1 MLKTRIIPTLLWK
14 DFGLVKGIGFD
25 SWRRVGTVL
34 PAIKIYNTREV
45 DELILVDITATKESR
60 EPDYESISEFC
71 AECFVPLTVGGG
83 VCTLNH
89 ITKLLHSGA
98 DKVSINSE
106 AYSNPNLISSAANR
120 FGCQCIVASI
130 DFRMHGDGSYEC
142 FCHSGS
148 KPTGL
153 NPLEWARTVENAGAG
168 EILLTSIDRDGTMQG
183 YDLGLIEQVSAAVKI
198 PVIASGGAGNYAD
211 MVFAIQR
218 SKASAVA
225 AASMFHFTHQTPL
238 EAKTK
243 LLNIGIPVRNLA
255 LY

>member
-1 MLKTRIIPTLLWK
+1 
-14 DFGLVKGIGFD
+14 
-25 SWRRVGTVL
+25 
-34 PAIKIYNTREV
+34 
-45 DELILVDITATKESR
+45 
-60 EPDYESISEFC
+60 
-71 AECFVPLTVGGG
+71 
-83 VCTLNH
+83 
-89 ITKLLHSGA
+89 
-98 DKVSINSE
+98 
-106 AYSNPNLISSAANR
+106 
-120 FGCQCIVASI
+120 
-130 DFRMHGDGSYEC
+130 
-142 FCHSGS
+142 
-148 KPTGL
+148 
-153 NPLEWARTVENAGAG
+153 VENAGAG

-211 MVFAIQR
+211 MVSAIQR